1 MWSTLVILSLLVA
14 PLSPVAAKD
23 HQNSCVI
30 KSGGTNV
37 TDDSPAILKAFRD
50 CGQNG
55 RIVFEPTTYYVN
67 SVMNISCLDNVDIN
81 IRGTLL
87 VCLPLFRHCVQ
98 VHLQIWLLT
107 IWLVYLVEH

>member
-1 MWSTLVILSLLVA
+1 MWSIPVILSLLLA
-14 PLSPVAAKD
+14 PLRPVEAKG

-37 TDDSPAILKAFRD
+37 TDDAPAILKAFRK

-55 RIVFEPTTYYVN
+55 KIVFEPTTYYIN
-67 SVMNISCLDNVDIN
+67 SVMNISWLDNVDID

-87 VCLPLFRHCVQ
+87 VCISILRACVQ
-98 VHLQIWLLT
+98 VHQQI
-107 IWLVYLVEH
+107 